1 MGALKRQL
9 VMLGGVVLLGLT
21 ISPAARADLSGFVLQ
36 VTASSSAGTGSFV
49 VSREPGEIGN
59 NGVYSWALPAAIQIH
74 DPRTGALLATLR
86 SARIT
91 YVGDPQ
97 INLDFSM
104 QAGPNPTDFT
114 VRSQLLS
121 FPDMHNAEGRASA
134 GINLTDFDGNGAS
147 LSAISPLT
155 GAYLAQYNGF
165 VPNGTT
171 FAEGISSIVVN
182 EPFGSNGD
190 SLNVPPAGYQAI
202 PGTINSMSSQIA
214 FTVSANDFASGTSN
228 YEVIPEPASLVLV
241 ALGLG
246 FLRRR

>member
-1 MGALKRQL
+1 
-9 VMLGGVVLLGLT
+9 
-21 ISPAARADLSGFVLQ
+21 
-36 VTASSSAGTGSFV
+36 
-49 VSREPGEIGN
+49 
-59 NGVYSWALPAAIQIH
+59 
-74 DPRTGALLATLR
+74 
-86 SARIT
+86 
-91 YVGDPQ
+91 
-97 INLDFSM
+97 
-104 QAGPNPTDFT
+104 
-114 VRSQLLS
+114 
-121 FPDMHNAEGRASA
+121 
-134 GINLTDFDGNGAS
+134 
-147 LSAISPLT
+147 LSAISPLA